1 MFPAAGGRK
10 LTNSLPVKIIK
21 AKQKKKELL
30 NVALISFLN
39 AIR

>member
-21 AKQKKKELL
+21 AKQKKKKR
-30 NVALISFLN
+30 NFLM
-39 AIR
+39 